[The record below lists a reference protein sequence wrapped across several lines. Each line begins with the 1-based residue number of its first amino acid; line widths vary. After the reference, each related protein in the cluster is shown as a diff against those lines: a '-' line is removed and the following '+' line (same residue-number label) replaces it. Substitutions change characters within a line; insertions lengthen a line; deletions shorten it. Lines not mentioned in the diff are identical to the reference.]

1 MRMLLNSG
9 SDLVNPFLEHP
20 PRHRTIVQL
29 DDPIIHLTQC
39 FLLQSC
45 GEKDSLRARHS
56 VSLAVKAIMRSTQRD
71 DCRQLPHGFYNAIL
85 VEEKA
90 DNATVFFG
98 CPKASGVI
106 TTGMTTRTLGGYVS

>member
-9 SDLVNPFLEHP
+9 SDLVDPFLEHP

-39 FLLQSC
+39 LLLRSC
-45 GEKDSLRARHS
+45 GEKDSLHARHS
-56 VSLAVKAIMRSTQRD
+56 ISSTKRD
-71 DCRQLPHGFYNAIL
+71 GCRQLPHGCYNAIL